1 MSFLHVMAV
10 SGYLLKLKRSL
21 ELAFGA
27 YFLNDFPIKMAL
39 FNTISTDKVSMPY
52 LISFS
57 RYQTTCV
64 FKFLFRHLVM

>member
-39 FNTISTDKVSMPY
+39 FNTISTDKVSMP
-52 LISFS
+52 
-57 RYQTTCV
+57 
-64 FKFLFRHLVM
+64 